1 MSAIHDQGTFQGS
14 RLFPRRDD
22 ETLTPLHPV
31 FPTNS
36 FQLILEVLREN
47 VENAWARG
55 DVTAVLGYTSAV
67 TGLTGAIR
75 AIHDAYETIDVYATV
90 LDHTEKGIA
99 QRFEE
104 SVSALNKQ
112 AP

>member
-1 MSAIHDQGTFQGS
+1 
-14 RLFPRRDD
+14 
-22 ETLTPLHPV
+22 LHPV

-47 VENAWARG
+47 VENALTSPRAK
-55 DVTAVLGYTSAV
+55 AVLGYTSVV

-75 AIHDAYETIDVYATV
+75 AIHDAYETIDAYATV

-99 QRFEE
+99 QRFED